1 MSLFTSADHDA
12 HKSRRRA
19 IAPFFSK
26 PDIASRQHVLHRN
39 LDKLCQRISGLSGST
54 FNLGAAISAFTRDSA
69 NEFIVGRQYN
79 ELDLNDFGVG
89 LSTASQ
95 GAGPFWRTTKH
106 VRWFGPMMRAMPIDW
121 AMKVADDNTKAFL
134 SFLKQSEQDT
144 RDTLAVASSSSSDK
158 SCTDTMIHSIVY
170 SDLPEDEKSFD
181 RVLEEVMTVTGAA
194 FETTASAL
202 RLILYHVYTSEE
214 ILRRLREEV
223 ASLPTG
229 PSDTIS
235 LKQLEKLQFFTAV
248 LTEGMRLSPAVSS
261 RAARVTDKD
270 LSYDKWQIPAGTPVG
285 MTTLLMQTDETL
297 YPDPMRFNPD
307 RWLVSGAAGAT
318 ASKYAPFGRG
328 TRTCLGMHLA
338 WAEMYQLLAALVQ
351 RFDFTIKDATA
362 GDFELQ
368 KDNFAIGTKAGC
380 NLMAHVTKYKG

>member
-1 MSLFTSADHDA
+1 
-12 HKSRRRA
+12 
-19 IAPFFSK
+19 
-26 PDIASRQHVLHRN
+26 
-39 LDKLCQRISGLSGST
+39 
-54 FNLGAAISAFTRDSA
+54 
-69 NEFIVGRQYN
+69 
-79 ELDLNDFGVG
+79 
-89 LSTASQ
+89 
-95 GAGPFWRTTKH
+95 
-106 VRWFGPMMRAMPIDW
+106 
-121 AMKVADDNTKAFL
+121 
-134 SFLKQSEQDT
+134 
-144 RDTLAVASSSSSDK
+144 
-158 SCTDTMIHSIVY
+158 MIHSIVY
-170 SDLPEDEKSFD
+170 SDLPEAEKSFD

-194 FETTASAL
+194 FESTASAL

-235 LKQLEKLQFFTAV
+235 LKQLEQLPFFTAV

-285 MTTLLMQTDETL
+285 MTTLLMHTDETL

-328 TRTCLGMHLA
+328 TRICLGM
-338 WAEMYQLLAALVQ
+338 Q
-351 RFDFTIKDATA
+351 
-362 GDFELQ
+362 
-368 KDNFAIGTKAGC
+368 
-380 NLMAHVTKYKG
+380 